1 MTDKAPVT
9 PAPEGTWTQTIA
21 PIVRKFEVAAA
32 IQCDAVWNP
41 VGAKACAHLFSE
53 MARLLDNDA
62 PNRIRTLEEAFDA
75 VCAKNANAM
84 RIGMKAIQSIR
95 HLQAELDARDAT
107 VAERDATIA
116 DLRAQIAALS
126 S

>member
-1 MTDKAPVT
+1 MTDKTPAT
-9 PAPEGTWTQTIA
+9 PAPEGAWTQAVA

-32 IQCDAVWNP
+32 VQCDAVWNP

-53 MARLLDNDA
+53 MARLLDHDA
-62 PNRIRTLEEAFDA
+62 PNRIRTLEQAFDA

-107 VAERDATIA
+107 IA